1 MLANAGIRFSSD
13 FGCWRMWAS
22 VFRPI
27 SDADER
33 EHPFFVRFRMLTNAG
48 IRFSSDFRML
58 TNAGIRFS
66 LDLGFFSFFLPL
78 LEQYLIYF
86 IPLPAKDWCYDSE
99 STEE

>member
-1 MLANAGIRFSSD
+1 MQ
-13 FGCWRMWAS
+13 AS

-27 SDADER
+27 SDAGKCG
-33 EHPFFVRFRMLTNAG
+33 HPFFVR
-48 IRFSSDFRML
+48 FRML

-86 IPLPAKDWCYDSE
+86 IPLPAKDWCYDSD